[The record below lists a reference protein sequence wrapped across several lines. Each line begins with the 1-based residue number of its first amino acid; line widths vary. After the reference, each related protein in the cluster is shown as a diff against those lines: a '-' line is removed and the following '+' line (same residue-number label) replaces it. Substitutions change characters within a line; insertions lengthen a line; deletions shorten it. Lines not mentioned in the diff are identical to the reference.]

1 MVGNYLKRALICG
14 LALSTLSYAQA
25 FAEEAEQVETTDE
38 VQVVEQIDQP
48 EVAPADDLGEV
59 VVTAQRMPS
68 KKLETPAN
76 VVVVSEQEIAD
87 NHYQTVAEALENVN
101 AVTISSMGGGQMDYI
116 TINGDSRVVVML
128 DGMRLNN
135 DQGGLFGRASAEL
148 DMIPTMDNIQRIE
161 VVKGGASALYG
172 SDAVG
177 GVINI
182 ITKKNY
188 KNKTTIGLNYG
199 SWGNSEK
206 KITTM
211 GHDGTLDWFV
221 SGSLIRQGN
230 FHFKDATGNN
240 QTMPSSGYNGN
251 NFSVKLRNT
260 FSESNSATIMFNHHA
275 LDANI
280 WRDKTGNGVDFE
292 QNLYSPHLDG
302 LYNNISISYDFKEDK
317 DVAAHLRYYNNYK
330 SIDLGGKYSTR
341 TQGIEYQDG
350 WKLNDEHTLIA
361 GLGYRWSNSSNV
373 LSGYEGSTTN
383 TKSIYL
389 QDTYK
394 FAPKWTLIPGVR
406 VDIHSEAGTH
416 WSPKIA
422 LNYKADDKTNIY
434 ANWGKVFRS
443 PNADELYTSD
453 PYGYTLG
460 NLNLKPETGW
470 TASLGMNHRF
480 DKKNSMD
487 MNLFISKINDAI
499 IWDEVAPWVY
509 KASNVDEEKKRG
521 LEINFKSKLSD
532 NWTVNAGY
540 SYIRSEINSDLY
552 LRNPQ
557 PNGYRL
563 GIAYRNRDFKA
574 NLHAIMANGLSKTV
588 FADNRNAVIN
598 FNASYDINENVN
610 VYFKALN
617 LTNQHYAVSTS
628 KSYPAQG
635 RFFQVGVN
643 FSF

>member
-48 EVAPADDLGEV
+48 EMAPADDLGEV

-230 FHFKDATGNN
+230 FHFKDAAGNN
-240 QTMPSSGYNGN
+240 QTMPNSDYNGN

-260 FSESNSATIMFNHHA
+260 FDDSSSATIVFNHHA
-275 LDANI
+275 IDANV
-280 WRDKTGNGVDFE
+280 WDNQTRDGVNFTENQWNPYVD
-292 QNLYSPHLDG
+292 S
-302 LYNNISISYDFKEDK
+302 LYNGISVAYDFKEDK
-317 DVAAHLRYYNNYK
+317 DVAGHIRYYNNYK
-330 SIDLGGKYSTR
+330 GMDFGGKYSTR

-361 GLGYRWSNSSNV
+361 GLEYRWSNSSNAGN
-373 LSGYEGSTTN
+373 GYDGSTIN

-394 FAPKWTLIPGVR
+394 FAPKWTVIPGVR

-434 ANWGKVFRS
+434 TNWGKVFKS
-443 PNADELYTSD
+443 PTADDMFYNAWGLY
-453 PYGYTLG
+453 G
-460 NLNLKPETGW
+460 NPDLKPESGW

-480 DKKNSMD
+480 NKKTSMD
-487 MNLFISKINDAI
+487 MNLFISKLNDAI
-499 IWDEVAPWVY
+499 KWDYIGGVY
-509 KASNVDEEKKRG
+509 SVYNVNEEKKRG

-540 SYIRSEINSDLY
+540 SYIRSEINSELY
-552 LRNPQ
+552 ASNPQ

-563 GIAYRNRDFKA
+563 GIAYKNRDFKA
-574 NLHAIMANGLSKTV
+574 NLHAIMANGLSRTV

-628 KSYPAQG
+628 KSYPAPG

>member
-48 EVAPADDLGEV
+48 EMAPADDLGEV

-76 VVVVSEQEIAD
+76 VVIVSEQEIAD
-87 NHYQTVAEALENVN
+87 NHYQTVAEALENIN
-101 AVTISSMGGGQMDYI
+101 GVTITSMGGGQVDYV
-116 TINGDSRVVVML
+116 TINGDQRVVVML
-128 DGMRLNN
+128 DGIRLNN
-135 DQGGLFGRASAEL
+135 DQGAPSGHYSVEL

-230 FHFKDATGNN
+230 FHFKDAAGNN
-240 QTMPSSGYNGN
+240 QTMPSSDFTGN
-251 NFSVKLRNT
+251 NFSVKLRNS
-260 FSESNSATIMFNHHA
+260 FSDSNSATIVFNHHA
-275 LDANI
+275 IDANVWENPI
-280 WRDKTGNGVDFE
+280 PYNGVDFG
-292 QNLYSPHLDG
+292 QNTFAPHLDG

-361 GLGYRWSNSSNV
+361 GAEYRWSNSDSES
-373 LSGYEGSTTN
+373 LGYDGKDVN

-434 ANWGKVFRS
+434 ANWGKVFKS
-443 PNADELYTSD
+443 PTVDDMYT
-453 PYGYTLG
+453 GWGG
-460 NLNLKPETGW
+460 NPDLKPETGW
-470 TASLGMNHRF
+470 VASLGMNHRF

-487 MNLFISKINDAI
+487 MNIFISKLNDAI
-499 IWDEVAPWVY
+499 KWAPLGAGGMWRPY
-509 KASNVDEEKKRG
+509 NVDEEKKRG
-521 LEINFKSKLSD
+521 LEINFKSKLTD

-540 SYIRSEINSDLY
+540 SYIRSEVNSELY
-552 LRNPQ
+552 LNNPQ

-563 GIAYRNRDFKA
+563 GIAYKNRDFKA

-598 FNASYDINENVN
+598 FNASYDINENIN